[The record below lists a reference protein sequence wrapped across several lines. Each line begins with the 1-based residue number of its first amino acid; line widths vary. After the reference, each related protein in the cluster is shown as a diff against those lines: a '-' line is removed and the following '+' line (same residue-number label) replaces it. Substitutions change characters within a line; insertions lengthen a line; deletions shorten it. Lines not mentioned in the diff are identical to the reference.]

1 MKLAKDHICPR
12 CGGDVP
18 NTEFKGQYSGAL
30 SRTDNL
36 TEICSDCGTLEA
48 LENALC
54 YWLNG
59 PRPQSEWVHP
69 PINNPKIRSSK

>member
-1 MKLAKDHICPR
+1 MKETDHICPR

-18 NTEFKGQYSGAL
+18 NTAYKGQHSGAT
-30 SRTDNL
+30 SRTDDL

-48 LENALC
+48 LEIALC

-59 PRPQSEWVHP
+59 RPRPQSEWVHP
-69 PINNPKIRSSK
+69 PVKVAQ